1 MEIERQAGEIRRV
14 LLSDESDQMT
24 GKEEKWLGEF
34 EKEGRQFLNQMLL
47 VRSIFLQL
55 DRTYVLQSPAL
66 LSLW

>member
-14 LLSDESDQMT
+14 LLSAENDET
-24 GKEEKWLGEF
+24 AGKEESWLGAF
-34 EKEGRQFLNQMLL
+34 DKEGKQFLNQMLL

-66 LSLW
+66 LSIW